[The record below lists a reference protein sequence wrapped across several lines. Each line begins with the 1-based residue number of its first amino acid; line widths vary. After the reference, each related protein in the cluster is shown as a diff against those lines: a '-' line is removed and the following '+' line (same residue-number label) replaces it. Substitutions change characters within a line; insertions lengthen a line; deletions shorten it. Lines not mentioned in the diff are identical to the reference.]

1 MGEYYNY
8 LWKATWIEAL
18 GILLLG
24 IFILLRTIWKFYS
37 VAQKEMKLTA
47 KLLLVFRGFGW
58 LTIFT
63 AYLLMFQA
71 SEPDWFARPVV
82 VQGGIQGKS
91 MVSDTLHPYS
101 VEIEWES
108 GRETLHVDLYTYQA
122 LEPGKR
128 VNMTF
133 LPHRLEVIACEI
145 LPPVKEKKEDGV
157 KLGQGNGGK
166 L

>member
-1 MGEYYNY
+1 MGEYYSY

-24 IFILLRTIWKFYS
+24 IFILIRYVWKFYF
-37 VAQKEMKLTA
+37 VAKKEMKLTT
-47 KLLLVFRGFGW
+47 KLLLALRGFGW
-58 LTIFT
+58 LFVYSV
-63 AYLLMFQA
+63 YLLMFQA
-71 SEPDWFARPVV
+71 SEPDWFAKPVV

-108 GRETLHVDLYTYQA
+108 GRETLLVDLYTYQA
-122 LEPGKR
+122 IEPGHN

-133 LPHRLEVIACEI
+133 LPHRLEVITCKI
-145 LPPVKEKKEDGV
+145 LPPVKDEEEDEV